1 MSTVPATTQRTA
13 PVPTST
19 AATAAA
25 APATPLD
32 APDAPDADLVAATSV
47 LRLHDLTTTPQGD
60 RVVVGHPATGR
71 FVALPEVGARALA
84 LLAEG
89 RTVADVESAV
99 TPPGASEPVDVLSF
113 ARSLVRLGF
122 VAAVDEAAV
131 AAPDR
136 HDGGPAGRGWAVA
149 PRVRLPWLFGR
160 TAGVLAALA
169 AVASLVLVATV
180 PGVRPDPLDLFFLAS
195 PAQSI
200 AAVVVV
206 TYVLAGVHELAH
218 VLAAAALGVPA
229 RLRVTRRTYFLTFET
244 NLTGLWA
251 LPPRRRVGPLLAGMG
266 FDALVL
272 CAALVLRAAAVG
284 PDAFLAAVV
293 MIELT
298 AIVVQLFVFLRSDV
312 YAVMTALLGC
322 TSLDRTT
329 RLLLRRS
336 VRRLSPEQAAA
347 LAAAPARD
355 VAVARWYRWVHV
367 TGYALAA
374 AFFVLVF
381 LPSTWFMLRW
391 LVESVVVHGPAT
403 WAFWEAVLLGVV
415 ILSPR
420 AVTGLVALRDLRD
433 RRRDARAGRSRVTP
447 AGVRPA
453 RRRARR
459 AAAATR

>member
-1 MSTVPATTQRTA
+1 MTTTATV
-13 PVPTST
+13 
-19 AATAAA
+19 
-25 APATPLD
+25 APAPTADPH
-32 APDAPDADLVAATSV
+32 PVDADLVTPTSV
-47 LRLHDLTTTPQGD
+47 LRLHDLTRTPQGD

-71 FVALPEVGARALA
+71 FVALPAVGAHALT

-89 RTVADVESAV
+89 RTVADVERSV
-99 TPPGASEPVDVLSF
+99 TPPDATEPVDVLSF

-122 VAAVDEAAV
+122 VAAVDASAV
-131 AAPDR
+131 ALAAQDDARPTTT
-136 HDGGPAGRGWAVA
+136 GWAVA

-169 AVASLVLVATV
+169 VVASVVLVASV
-180 PGVRPDPLDLFFLAS
+180 PRVRPDPLDVFFLPS

-200 AAVVVV
+200 AAGVVV
-206 TYVLAGVHELAH
+206 TYLLAGVHELAH

-266 FDALVL
+266 FDAFVL
-272 CAALVLRAAAVG
+272 CAALALRAAGVG

-347 LAAAPARD
+347 LTAAPPRD
-355 VAVARWYRWVHV
+355 LAVARWYRWVHV
-367 TGYALAA
+367 TGYALAG
-374 AFFVLVF
+374 AFFVAVF
-381 LPSTWFMLRW
+381 VPSTWFLVHW
-391 LVESVVVHGPAT
+391 LVDSVVVHGPST
-403 WAFWEAVLLGVV
+403 WAFWEALLLGVV

-420 AVTGLVALRDLRD
+420 AVTGVVALRDWRAH
-433 RRRDARAGRSRVTP
+433 RRTRRTQGT
-447 AGVRPA
+447 GA
-453 RRRARR
+453 RR
-459 AAAATR
+459 

>member
-1 MSTVPATTQRTA
+1 MTTPAVTTS
-13 PVPTST
+13 VS
-19 AATAAA
+19 
-25 APATPLD
+25 
-32 APDAPDADLVAATSV
+32 DADLVTPSSV

-71 FVALPEVGARALA
+71 FVALPAVGAQALA
-84 LLAEG
+84 LLAAG
-89 RTVADVESAV
+89 RSVADVERAV
-99 TPPGASEPVDVLSF
+99 TPPDAPEPVDVVSF
-113 ARSLVRLGF
+113 ARSLVLLGF
-122 VAAVDEAAV
+122 VAAVDESAV
-131 AAPDR
+131 AAPAPE
-136 HDGGPAGRGWAVA
+136 HAGPAGTGWAVA

-160 TAGVLAALA
+160 AAGVLAALA
-169 AVASLVLVATV
+169 ALASIVLVAAV
-180 PGVRPDPLDLFFLAS
+180 PRVRPDALDLFFLAS

-266 FDALVL
+266 FDAFVL
-272 CAALVLRAAAVG
+272 CAALTLRVAGVG

-329 RLLLRRS
+329 RLLLRRA
-336 VRRLSPEQAAA
+336 VRRLTPEQAAA

-355 VAVARWYRWVHV
+355 LAVARWYRWVHV

-374 AFFVLVF
+374 AFFVAVF

-391 LVESVVVHGPAT
+391 VVESVVVHGPST
-403 WAFWEAVLLGVV
+403 WAFWEALLLGVV
-415 ILSPR
+415 VLSPR
-420 AVTGLVALRDLRD
+420 AVTGVVALRDLR
-433 RRRDARAGRSRVTP
+433 ARPARGVTP
-447 AGVRPA
+447 ARERPA

-459 AAAATR
+459 GAAATR

>member
-1 MSTVPATTQRTA
+1 MTTPAVTA
-13 PVPTST
+13 P
-19 AATAAA
+19 A
-25 APATPLD
+25 L
-32 APDAPDADLVAATSV
+32 DADLVSPSSV
-47 LRLHDLTTTPQGD
+47 LRLHDLTTTAQGD

-71 FVALPEVGARALA
+71 FVALPAVGAQALA

-89 RTVADVESAV
+89 RTVADVERAV
-99 TPPGASEPVDVLSF
+99 TPPDAPEPVDVVSF

-122 VAAVDEAAV
+122 VAAVDESAV
-131 AAPDR
+131 AAPPPGDV
-136 HDGGPAGRGWAVA
+136 GPAGTGWAVA
-149 PRVRLPWLFGR
+149 PRIRLPWLFGR

-169 AVASLVLVATV
+169 TLASVVLVTAV
-180 PGVRPDPLDLFFLAS
+180 PRVRPHALDLFFLAS

-266 FDALVL
+266 FDASVL
-272 CAALVLRAAAVG
+272 CAALALRTAGVG

-329 RLLLRRS
+329 RLMLRRT

-355 VAVARWYRWVHV
+355 LAVARWYRWVHV
-367 TGYALAA
+367 SGYALAA
-374 AFFVLVF
+374 AFFVAVF

-391 LVESVVVHGPAT
+391 VVESVVVHGPST
-403 WAFWEAVLLGVV
+403 WAFWEALLLGIVV
-415 ILSPR
+415 LSPR
-420 AVTGLVALRDLRD
+420 AVTGVVALRDLRA
-433 RRRDARAGRSRVTP
+433 RRARAVTP
-447 AGVRPA
+447 ARGRPA